1 MAVSFIV
8 ESDWLPS
15 GRQTS
20 ERIHT
25 AYLTN
30 RLRGCHWVNL
40 EVDSWSAQGVAD
52 KMVGADRMLQTTDHQ
67 SSSLSMTGLVRMVS
81 STDLVDVTPRCSQ
94 QRDHKRDLMEVFQ
107 IESCICD
114 YL

>member
-1 MAVSFIV
+1 MLISGFMVVSFIV

-25 AYLTN
+25 AYLTS
-30 RLRGCHWVNL
+30 RLRGCHWVNF
-40 EVDSWSAQGVAD
+40 EIDSWSAQGVAD

-67 SSSLSMTGLVRMVS
+67 SSSQSMSEPFRMVS
-81 STDLVDVTPRCSQ
+81 SSDLVDVTHRCSQ
-94 QRDHKRDLMEVFQ
+94 QRDHKRDLM
-107 IESCICD
+107 
-114 YL
+114 